1 MKLSQVR
8 ECDGK
13 CCEESPRFPNAEGTH
28 CIYFDLATA
37 ADVGTLAFIGGC
49 KIMRGEAAV
58 PDGESPTNPGQSAA
72 QTYQETCVDWPQN
85 MPGRDTGGCCLQWVE
100 DDD

>member
-1 MKLSQVR
+1 MRLVRVR

-28 CIYFDLATA
+28 CIYYNPAVA
-37 ADVGTLAFIGGC
+37 AEVGVQAFIGGC
-49 KIMRGEAAV
+49 TIMRGEASV
-58 PDGESPTNPGQSAA
+58 PAGESPINPGRAA
-72 QTYQETCVDWPQN
+72 AEIYQQTCVDWPEN
-85 MPGRDTGGCCLQWVE
+85 MLGRNTGGCCLQWV